1 MAFLLLFKAI
11 FMVSIILLVDEVLVV
26 VDSKNLEVLVVKVVE
41 ALMVIRIIGI
51 SINLNVN

>member
-1 MAFLLLFKAI
+1 
-11 FMVSIILLVDEVLVV
+11 MVSIILLVDEVLVV